1 MSCLK
6 DQILQLLDG
15 SSYLTIM
22 VLLKV
27 LDQVALGYTACFFL
41 IVHYELKSIT
51 KLTLLKTVRRT
62 IAIHR
67 NKGNGTVT
75 RGKWSKHAMLLLAI
89 ISLSCDKIQGEIME
103 RFNGL

>member
-1 MSCLK
+1 M
-6 DQILQLLDG
+6 DTQR
-15 SSYLTIM
+15 
-22 VLLKV
+22 V
-27 LDQVALGYTACFFL
+27 FF

-75 RGKWSKHAMLLLAI
+75 REK
-89 ISLSCDKIQGEIME
+89 
-103 RFNGL
+103 